1 MTVSANLPEETLI
14 GNHPRM
20 SVVETVGAL
29 DESQVTARWA
39 SRLVG
44 EVQVA
49 DPEIPEETEAVARV
63 NRARMRT
70 SAEVAVVGA
79 EEGQEVQ
86 GTQAAQETQEDPVAL
101 EALTE
106 AEGEI
111 HKAQFNI
118 RWLFAWKE

>member
-1 MTVSANLPEETLI
+1 
-14 GNHPRM
+14 
-20 SVVETVGAL
+20 
-29 DESQVTARWA
+29 
-39 SRLVG
+39 
-44 EVQVA
+44 
-49 DPEIPEETEAVARV
+49 
-63 NRARMRT
+63 MRT

-86 GTQAAQETQEDPVAL
+86 GTQAGQETKEDPVAP

-118 RWLFAWKE
+118 RWLFAWKG

>member
-1 MTVSANLPEETLI
+1 M
-14 GNHPRM
+14 
-20 SVVETVGAL
+20 
-29 DESQVTARWA
+29 
-39 SRLVG
+39 VG

-70 SAEVAVVGA
+70 SAAVVVVGA
-79 EEGQEVQ
+79 EEEQEARE
-86 GTQAAQETQEDPVAL
+86 TQAAQEIQGDLVAL
-101 EALTE
+101 EAPTE
-106 AEGEI
+106 AEGET

>member
-1 MTVSANLPEETLI
+1 M
-14 GNHPRM
+14 
-20 SVVETVGAL
+20 
-29 DESQVTARWA
+29 
-39 SRLVG
+39 
-44 EVQVA
+44 
-49 DPEIPEETEAVARV
+49 

>member
-1 MTVSANLPEETLI
+1 MV
-14 GNHPRM
+14 
-20 SVVETVGAL
+20 
-29 DESQVTARWA
+29 DQVR
-39 SRLVG
+39 
-44 EVQVA
+44 EA
-49 DPEIPEETEAVARV
+49 DPEIPEETEVTARV

-70 SAEVAVVGA
+70 SAEVAVIGA

-86 GTQAAQETQEDPVAL
+86 GTQAGQETQEHPVAP

-118 RWLFAWKE
+118 RWLFAWKG

>member
-1 MTVSANLPEETLI
+1 MAKVCREDRVLAEWVFQL
-14 GNHPRM
+14 
-20 SVVETVGAL
+20 A
-29 DESQVTARWA
+29 DEVK
-39 SRLVG
+39 
-44 EVQVA
+44 VA

-63 NRARMRT
+63 NRARLRT

-86 GTQAAQETQEDPVAL
+86 GTQAGQETQEDPVAL

-111 HKAQFNI
+111 HKAQCNI
-118 RWLFAWKE
+118 SWLFAWKG